1 MAVSAGYVYHRV
13 VNNYNNNLQYLR
25 PYDTW
30 IPAAGTFSDGLTGAP
45 VTIYTY
51 PASEVG
57 AAFNVLKAANAPADR
72 SDTFRTFEVAA
83 TKRYS
88 KRWTGTVS
96 FWTTKN
102 HRWITGTAQGGNG
115 NTPQSP
121 NDDRFPV
128 DDTWNWEGRA
138 SGTYNFPRDISLSSS
153 YRAQSGEREQRTQ
166 QFTAASSIL
175 RQGSVTLRLGEL
187 GEFTAP
193 TVQIVAIKAAKTFA
207 VGPGSRIEVNLQ
219 VFNALNAS
227 GITSINRLTGSQF
240 GLATG
245 IVSGRVAR
253 FGGAISF

>member
-187 GEFTAP
+187 GEFTA
-193 TVQIVAIKAAKTFA
+193 TL
-207 VGPGSRIEVNLQ
+207 GSD
-219 VFNALNAS
+219 S
-227 GITSINRLTGSQF
+227 
-240 GLATG
+240 
-245 IVSGRVAR
+245 
-253 FGGAISF
+253 